1 MQIVWSFSSTVFHS
15 FFGPKSG
22 AILSQKNPTFSNFK
36 VCEKFKDLSEDL
48 TLTVVWSKKESVLQR
63 KVVTFQ
69 KVCSETDSFL
79 CFETIF
85 VLIFSSS
92 GRCLIFQKKEISWV
106 FSFWLCTSV
115 LFQSLMPCSKHSF
128 FVLLEFVPFFF
139 RTPRF
144 KSS

>member
-1 MQIVWSFSSTVFHS
+1 MSFGEFTSSNANRLELFFNS
-15 FFGPKSG
+15 FPQFFWPKSG
-22 AILSQKNPTFSNFK
+22 AVLSQKKPTFSNFK

-85 VLIFSSS
+85 VLFLVAL
-92 GRCLIFQKKEISWV
+92 GDV
-106 FSFWLCTSV
+106 
-115 LFQSLMPCSKHSF
+115 
-128 FVLLEFVPFFF
+128 
-139 RTPRF
+139 
-144 KSS
+144 